1 MVPVVLRQPVTGLC
15 ARCGRPSCAEPAQS
29 AFTVH
34 DRAGVSLPSQ
44 TNMCSR
50 TLTGMVVRGW
60 QPSLLDGGAPWIEA
74 GSLERATRTTLGE
87 DAWVDVVPG
96 WLHGADALFEAVLA
110 AAPWEAHELPMYGQ
124 LMPSPRLSARWAAG
138 PHDPALPPVIGD
150 AATLLSERYGHE
162 FASVGAN
169 LYRDGSDSVAWHGD
183 RVLAHEAG
191 GGRRGALA
199 RRHPA
204 GSACARR
211 AAARRSR
218 SSPAPATCS

>member
-1 MVPVVLRQPVTGLC
+1 M
-15 ARCGRPSCAEPAQS
+15 SS
-29 AFTVH
+29 AV
-34 DRAGVSLPSQ
+34 
-44 TNMCSR
+44 
-50 TLTGMVVRGW
+50 W

-74 GSLERATRTTLGE
+74 GSLERATRTKLGE

-96 WLHGADALFEAVLA
+96 WLHGADDLFEAVLA

-150 AATLLSERYGHE
+150 AATQLSERYGHE

-183 RVLAHEAG
+183 RVLRTKPEAVVAVLSLGATRRFRLRPRG
-191 GGRRGALA
+191 GGTSIAFEPGA
-199 RRHPA
+199 RRPHRHGRLVPA
-204 GSACARR
+204 HVAALGAEDGAAGR
-211 AAARRSR
+211 APHQRLVPPRRSDR
-218 SSPAPATCS
+218 RPVARTLRA